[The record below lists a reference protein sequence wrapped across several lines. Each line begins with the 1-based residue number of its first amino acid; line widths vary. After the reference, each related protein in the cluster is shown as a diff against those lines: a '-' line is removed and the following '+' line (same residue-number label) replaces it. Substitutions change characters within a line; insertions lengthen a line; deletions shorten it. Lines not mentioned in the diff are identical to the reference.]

1 MALPQ
6 ITCVGN
12 LVADPELRF
21 TGTGKA
27 VVSIRVACSER
38 KKDASG
44 NWVDGDATFLSV
56 NAWNDL
62 AEHITQTLTKGDSV
76 VVTGR
81 LKQRSYQA
89 KDGTEKTVFEV
100 EADNVA
106 ADLKRVSF
114 GTKQKTFVQD
124 KPHASNSDN
133 NPWVAESF

>member
-6 ITCVGN
+6 IIINGN

-21 TGTGKA
+21 TGSGKA

-44 NWVDGDATFLSV
+44 NWVDGDATFLTV

-62 AEHITQTLTKGDSV
+62 AENITTTLTKGDT
-76 VVTGR
+76 VTVFGK

-100 EADNVA
+100 EADSVA
-106 ADLKRVSF
+106 ADLKRASF
-114 GTKQKTFVQD
+114 GSKQKIVKDLPRAT
-124 KPHASNSDN
+124 NSDN

>member
-6 ITCVGN
+6 ITINGN

-27 VVSIRVACSER
+27 VVSIRVAASER
-38 KKDASG
+38 KKDVNG
-44 NWVDGDATFLSV
+44 NWIDGDATFLTV
-56 NAWNDL
+56 NAWNEL
-62 AEHITQTLTKGDSV
+62 AENITTTLAKGDT
-76 VVTGR
+76 VTVIGK

-100 EADNVA
+100 EADSVS

-114 GTKQKTFVQD
+114 GHKNKILKD
-124 KPHASNSDN
+124 KPAATNSDN
-133 NPWVAESF
+133 NPWSGESF